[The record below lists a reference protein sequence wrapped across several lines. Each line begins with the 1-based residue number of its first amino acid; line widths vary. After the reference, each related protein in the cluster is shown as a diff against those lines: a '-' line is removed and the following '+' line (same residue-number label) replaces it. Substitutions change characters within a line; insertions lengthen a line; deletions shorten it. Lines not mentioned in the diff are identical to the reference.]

1 MSMNSLI
8 HKFRNST
15 YFKVVSLVSLV
26 SFGLLL
32 IVVFLYFYMRV
43 QEKAIFKS
51 SRELY
56 DNEIHSL
63 LKLNSESYEAVV
75 NDITYWD
82 EFVTF
87 TETKNLKWF
96 NTSIAVL
103 IDTYNVEYLSAY
115 SANGDF
121 ITKVSTLKIKT
132 KDFIP
137 KDVFVKLRE
146 NKFEKCYLRIPEG
159 IVEVYGASIHPSSD
173 PFKNNTNPS
182 GFFILARLLDRDY
195 FANIEEICSSKIK
208 FYSGKE
214 KALKTVY
221 TTIPLLDI
229 NGREVSKLY
238 FKRAYDI
245 DFYITKSILC
255 VMAIAIFIS
264 WIIFIFFANKWSRI
278 PLNLIERILKKNDT
292 LAIENLKKIKGEFRY
307 MGKLFEENFRQ
318 KEELIHSKQKAE
330 ESDKLKSAFLM
341 NLSHEIRT
349 PMNAI
354 VGFSDLLL
362 DEKITSEERQEFVR
376 IVQYNSRNLLS
387 IVDDLIE
394 MSKIDS
400 DLIKPNFSSVNLNQL
415 LQATFESAQFSNK
428 NHKVEVK
435 LQKPSVELKKNI
447 VTDAIKLNQIIINLL
462 NNALKF
468 TDEGFVILDCDVDTN
483 KNLIVF
489 QVKDSGVGIPDTFKD
504 KIFKRFNKINSKN
517 ITANDGLGLGLAISK
532 SYVEMLSGSI
542 SVESKE
548 GLGSTFTFSIP
559 LIYADDETGELL
571 KTELIENYSLGNEE
585 IVLVAEDD
593 NINFKLIEK
602 LLKIFNFKVI
612 RAKDGLEA
620 VEICKTNHEI
630 DLVFMDIKMP
640 NLDGY
645 GAFEKIREF
654 NKEIPIIAQTSY
666 SFPEEV
672 QKIQN
677 LGFNDFISKPLDKE
691 LLYDLIKKYF
701 NK

>member
-1 MSMNSLI
+1 MNILVN
-8 HKFRNST
+8 KFRNST
-15 YFKVVSLVSLV
+15 YFKVVTLVSLV

-51 SRELY
+51 SKELY
-56 DNEIHSL
+56 ENEINSL
-63 LKLNSESYEAVV
+63 LKLNSESYSAVV
-75 NDITYWD
+75 VDATYWD
-82 EFVTF
+82 EFVDF
-87 TETKNLKWF
+87 TNTKNLKWF

-115 SANGDF
+115 SAEGEF

-137 KDVFVKLRE
+137 KEVFKRIRE
-146 NKFEKCYLRIPEG
+146 KKFEKFYMRIPEG
-159 IVEVYGASIHPSSD
+159 IVEIYGASIHPSND
-173 PFKNNTNPS
+173 PFKNKTKPS
-182 GFFILARLLDRDY
+182 GYFIMVRLLDRDY

-208 FYSGKE
+208 FYTGKE
-214 KALKTVY
+214 QALKTVF

-229 NGREVSKLY
+229 NKKEVGKLY

-255 VMAIAIFIS
+255 VMAIAILLS
-264 WIIFIFFANKWSRI
+264 WAIYFFYANKWSRI
-278 PLNLIERILKKNDT
+278 PLNLIKRILKKNDT
-292 LAIENLKKIKGEFRY
+292 AAIEDLKNIKGEFRY
-307 MGKLFEENFRQ
+307 MGKLFEENLKQ
-318 KEELIHSKQKAE
+318 KAELLSSKQKAE

-362 DEKITSEERQEFVR
+362 DDKISEAEKQEFVR
-376 IVQYNSRNLLS
+376 IVQYNSRSLLS

-400 DLIKPNFSSVNLNQL
+400 DLIKPNYSNVNLEYL
-415 LQATFESAQFSNK
+415 LRAAFESATFSNK
-428 NHKVEVK
+428 NPNVVVK
-435 LQKPSVELKKNI
+435 FQEPYEKIKGNV
-447 VTDAIKLNQIIINLL
+447 VTDVVKLNQILINLL

-468 TDEGFVILDCDVDTN
+468 TDEGFVILDYELDAINNVIKFN
-483 KNLIVF
+483 
-489 QVKDSGVGIPDTFKD
+489 VKDSGIGMPDDFKD
-504 KIFKRFNKINSKN
+504 KIFKRFNKINAKN
-517 ITANDGLGLGLAISK
+517 ISANEGLGLGLAISK
-532 SYVEMLSGSI
+532 SYVEMLGGII
-542 SVESKE
+542 SVETKE
-548 GLGSTFTFSIP
+548 GLGSTFTFTIP
-559 LIYADDETGELL
+559 LKYAEKDIIDEE
-571 KTELIENYSLGNEE
+571 KVHQIVNYNLGNNEV
-585 IVLVAEDD
+585 VLVAEDD

-602 LLKIFNFKVI
+602 LLKIFNFNVI

-620 VEICKTNHEI
+620 VEICKTNSDI

-654 NKEIPIIAQTSY
+654 NQTLPVIAQTSY

-672 QKIQN
+672 EKIKQ

-691 LLYDLIKKYF
+691 RLYELVKKYF

>member
-1 MSMNSLI
+1 MNI
-8 HKFRNST
+8 IVNKFKNST
-15 YFKVVSLVSLV
+15 YFKVVTLVSLV

-51 SRELY
+51 SKELY
-56 DNEIHSL
+56 ENEIHSL
-63 LKLNSESYEAVV
+63 LKLNSESYSAVV
-75 NDITYWD
+75 VDATYWD
-82 EFVTF
+82 EFVEF
-87 TETKNLKWF
+87 TNTKDLKWF
-96 NTSIAVL
+96 NTSIAIL

-115 SANGDF
+115 SAEGEF

-137 KDVFVKLRE
+137 KEVFRRIKE
-146 NKFEKCYLRIPEG
+146 KKFEKFYMRIPEG
-159 IVEVYGASIHPSSD
+159 IVEVYGASIHPSND
-173 PFKNNTNPS
+173 PFKNKTKPS
-182 GFFILARLLDRDY
+182 GYFIMARLLDREY
-195 FANIEEICSSKIK
+195 FSNIEEICSSKIK
-208 FYSGKE
+208 FYSGDE
-214 KALKTVY
+214 QALKTVF
-221 TTIPLLDI
+221 TTISLQDI
-229 NGREVSKLY
+229 DKKEVSKLY
-238 FKRAYDI
+238 FRRSYDI

-255 VMAIAIFIS
+255 TMAFAIILA
-264 WIIFIFFANKWSRI
+264 WIIFFYYANKWSRV
-278 PLNLIERILKKNDT
+278 PLNLIKKILKKNDID
-292 LAIENLKKIKGEFRY
+292 AIEDLKNIKGEFRY
-307 MGKLFEENFRQ
+307 MGKLFEENFKQ
-318 KEELIHSKQKAE
+318 KAELIASKIKAE

-362 DEKITSEERQEFVR
+362 DEKTTEEERHEFVR
-376 IVQYNSRNLLS
+376 IVQNNSRSLLS

-400 DLIKPNFSSVNLNQL
+400 DLIRPNYRNVNLENVL
-415 LQATFESAQFSNK
+415 KAAFESASFSNK
-428 NHKVEVK
+428 NANVVVK
-435 LQKPSVELKKNI
+435 LQEPNEKVKTNI
-447 VTDAIKLNQIIINLL
+447 VTDAVKLNQIIINLL

-468 TDEGFVILDCDVDTN
+468 TEEGFVILDYEVDNAN
-483 KNLIVF
+483 KLIVF
-489 QVKDSGVGIPDTFKD
+489 HVKDSGIGMPDDFKD
-504 KIFKRFNKINSKN
+504 KIFKRFNKINAKN
-517 ITANDGLGLGLAISK
+517 ISANEGLGLGLAISK
-532 SYVEMLSGSI
+532 SYVEMLGGTI
-542 SVESKE
+542 SVETKE
-548 GLGSTFTFSIP
+548 GLGSTFTFTIP
-559 LIYADDETGELL
+559 LKYAEIDTIDEE
-571 KTELIENYSLGNEE
+571 KVHQIVNYNLGNNEV
-585 IVLVAEDD
+585 VLVAEDD

-602 LLKIFNFKVI
+602 LLKIFNFTVI

-620 VEICKTNHEI
+620 VEICRTNSDI

-654 NKEIPIIAQTSY
+654 NQTLPIIAQTSY

-672 QKIQN
+672 EKIKQ

-691 LLYDLIKKYF
+691 RLYELVKKYF

>member
-1 MSMNSLI
+1 MNTLVN
-8 HKFRNST
+8 KFKNST

-51 SRELY
+51 SKELY
-56 DNEIHSL
+56 ENEINSL
-63 LKLNSESYEAVV
+63 LKLNSESYSAVV
-75 NDITYWD
+75 VDATYWD
-82 EFVTF
+82 EFVEF
-87 TETKNLKWF
+87 TKTKNLKWF

-115 SANGDF
+115 SEDGEF

-132 KDFIP
+132 KNFVP
-137 KDVFVKLRE
+137 KEVFNRIKE
-146 NKFEKCYLRIPEG
+146 KKFEKFYMRIPEG
-159 IVEVYGASIHPSSD
+159 IVEIYGASIHPSND
-173 PFKNNTNPS
+173 PFKNKTKPS
-182 GFFILARLLDRDY
+182 GYFIMARLLDREY
-195 FANIEEICSSKIK
+195 FANIEEICSSNIK
-208 FYSGKE
+208 FYTGNE
-214 KALKTVY
+214 QALKTVF
-221 TTIPLLDI
+221 TTISLQDI
-229 NGREVSKLY
+229 NKKEVSKLY
-238 FKRAYDI
+238 FKRSYNI

-255 VMAIAIFIS
+255 TMALAIL
-264 WIIFIFFANKWSRI
+264 FAWAVFLYYSNKWARL
-278 PLNLIERILKKNDT
+278 PLNLIKKILKKNDT
-292 LAIENLKKIKGEFRY
+292 SAIEDLKSIKGEFRY
-307 MGKLFEENFRQ
+307 MGKLFEENFKQ
-318 KEELIHSKQKAE
+318 KAELISSKQKAE

-362 DEKITSEERQEFVR
+362 DEKITDEEKQEFVR
-376 IVQYNSRNLLS
+376 IVQYNSRSLLS

-400 DLIKPNFSSVNLNQL
+400 DLIKPNYSNVNLNNL
-415 LQATFESAQFSNK
+415 LKAAFESANFSNK
-428 NHKVEVK
+428 NENVVVK
-435 LQKPSVELKKNI
+435 LQEPDEKIKKNI
-447 VTDAIKLNQIIINLL
+447 VTDPVKLNQIIINLL

-468 TDEGFVILDCDVDTN
+468 TDEGFVILDYEIDTN
-483 KNLIVF
+483 QNLIVF
-489 QVKDSGVGIPDTFKD
+489 HVKDSGIGMPEEFKD
-504 KIFKRFNKINSKN
+504 KVFKRFNKINAKN
-517 ITANDGLGLGLAISK
+517 ISANEGLGLGLAISK
-532 SYVEMLSGSI
+532 SYVEMLGGSI
-542 SVESKE
+542 SVETKE
-548 GLGSTFTFSIP
+548 GLGSTFTFTIP
-559 LIYADDETGELL
+559 LKYAEKET
-571 KTELIENYSLGNEE
+571 IEEEKVHQIVNYNVGNNE
-585 IVLVAEDD
+585 VLLVAEDD

-602 LLKIFNFKVI
+602 LLKIFNFNVI

-620 VEICKTNHEI
+620 VEICKTNSEI

-645 GAFEKIREF
+645 GAFVKIREF

-672 QKIQN
+672 EKIKQ

-691 LLYDLIKKYF
+691 KLYELVKKYF

>member
-1 MSMNSLI
+1 MNVLVNRF
-8 HKFRNST
+8 KNST

-51 SRELY
+51 SKELY
-56 DNEIHSL
+56 ENEIHSL

-75 NDITYWD
+75 NDATYWD

-87 TETKNLKWF
+87 TQTKNLKWF

-103 IDTYNVEYLSAY
+103 IDTYNVEYLAAY
-115 SANGDF
+115 SADGEF
-121 ITKVSTLKIKT
+121 ITKVSTLKIQT
-132 KDFIP
+132 QDFIP
-137 KDVFVKLRE
+137 KDVFVKLKE
-146 NKFEKCYLRIPEG
+146 KKFDKFYLRIPEG

-173 PFKNNTNPS
+173 PFKNKSKAS
-182 GFFILARLLDRDY
+182 GYFIMARLLDREY
-195 FANIEEICSSKIK
+195 FASIEEICSSKIK
-208 FYSGKE
+208 FYTGKE

-221 TTIPLLDI
+221 TTIPLVDI
-229 NGREVSKLY
+229 NGKEVSKLY
-238 FKRAYDI
+238 CKRAYDI

-255 VMAIAIFIS
+255 VMAIAIIIS
-264 WIIFIFFANKWSRI
+264 WIIFIFFANKWSRV
-278 PLNLIERILKKNDT
+278 PLNLIKRILKKNDT
-292 LAIENLKKIKGEFRY
+292 SAIENLKNIKGEFRY
-307 MGKLFEENFRQ
+307 MGKLFEENFKQ
-318 KEELIHSKQKAE
+318 KAELISSKQKAE

-362 DEKITSEERQEFVR
+362 DEKTSDEEKQEYVR
-376 IVQYNSRNLLS
+376 IVQQNCRNLLG

-400 DLIKPNFSSVNLNQL
+400 DLIKPNYSSVNLEAL
-415 LQATFESAQFSNK
+415 LKSAFESTSFSNT
-428 NHKVEVK
+428 NNNVQVK
-435 LQKPSVELKKNI
+435 FQEPNEKITKNI
-447 VTDAIKLNQIIINLL
+447 VTDAVKLSQIVVNLL
-462 NNALKF
+462 HNALKF
-468 TDEGFVILDCDVDTN
+468 TEEGFVILDYEVDHS
-483 KNLIVF
+483 KKKILIE
-489 QVKDSGVGIPDTFKD
+489 VKDSGVGIPEEFKD

-517 ITANDGLGLGLAISK
+517 ISANEGLGLGLAISK
-532 SYVEMLSGSI
+532 SYVEMLGGTI
-542 SVESKE
+542 LVHSKE

-559 LIYADDETGELL
+559 LKYADAESEVKHDHVI
-571 KTELIENYSLGNEE
+571 IENYSLGNEE
-585 IVLVAEDD
+585 VLLVAEDD

-602 LLKIFNFKVI
+602 LLRTFNFKVI

-620 VEICKTNHEI
+620 VEICKTNDEI

-645 GAFEKIREF
+645 GAFEQIREF
-654 NKEIPIIAQTSY
+654 NKTLPIIAQTSY

-672 QKIQN
+672 DKIKK

-691 LLYDLIKKYF
+691 KLYELVKKYF